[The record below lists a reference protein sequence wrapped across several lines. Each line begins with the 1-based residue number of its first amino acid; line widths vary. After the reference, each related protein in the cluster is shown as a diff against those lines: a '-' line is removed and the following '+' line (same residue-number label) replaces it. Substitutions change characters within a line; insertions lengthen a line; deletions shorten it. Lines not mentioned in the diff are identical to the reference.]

1 MDHLKRTEDYTIVE
15 PMMLKAVSD
24 RLAYRIGP
32 ELTKVFAFDRQFTFD
47 SHIVLSYS
55 ADAKH
60 FFGAHRDNG
69 APTTADRAFAVSLNL
84 NDDFEGGELVF
95 PEYAGVRV
103 SPPAGGAAVFSCSLL
118 HQVLPVTRGRRFV
131 LTTFFRA
138 KT

>member
-1 MDHLKRTEDYTIVE
+1 M
-15 PMMLKAVSD
+15 A
-24 RLAYRIGP
+24 
-32 ELTKVFAFDRQFTFD
+32 Q
-47 SHIVLSYS
+47 
-55 ADAKH
+55 H